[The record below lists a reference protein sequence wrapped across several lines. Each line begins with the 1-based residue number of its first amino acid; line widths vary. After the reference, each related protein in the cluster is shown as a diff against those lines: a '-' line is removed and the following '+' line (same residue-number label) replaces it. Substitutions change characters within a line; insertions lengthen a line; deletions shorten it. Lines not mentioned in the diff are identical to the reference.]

1 MHTDTPPNT
10 RDGSASD
17 DVIVDLKASMVLLFF
32 VALVWLLGAVGLL
45 VAHV

>member
-1 MHTDTPPNT
+1 MRTEATPNT
-10 RDGSASD
+10 HDGSASD

-32 VALVWLLGAVGLL
+32 VVLVWLLGAVGLL